1 MADLST
7 NIPQISFGQADK
19 ETAVNELF
27 DAASPSMLFGR
38 NGITSAGLNFG
49 IFGGRWNGAA
59 VANKVLALTD
69 NSTLY
74 ISANLSTGS
83 ATFQTGS
90 FKTGE
95 MPLYKVTTSGG
106 LVTAYEDHRAAY
118 GIGIPEAPTDGKQ
131 YARKDAGWAEVATS
145 YGDMESATYDPQGI
159 EADAFDR
166 ANHTGTQPMASIGDK
181 QGKVFTDPIILS
193 DITDLDGV
201 VDEGLYFCDLSC
213 GVYSGSEVRVYE
225 IVDSV
230 IGLARLQSVS
240 GPGGATQSRVYF
252 AAAWQPFG
260 TSVTDQQV
268 ANWYNDTTYDA
279 PNAVINSDGTFSR
292 SIATFNPSPLLVVSG
307 ASHAFVKAD
316 VNKYARY
323 TETGAKTATFDSGA
337 GFEAGDEFHITNR
350 AASGNITISGTGVT
364 FNAPKNGTLVLEP
377 KDTVTVKF
385 ISPTEADVMGS
396 TEVA

>member
-38 NGITSAGLNFG
+38 NGVASGGLNFG
-49 IFGGRWNGAA
+49 IFGGRWNGAV

-95 MPLYKVTTSGG
+95 MPLYKVTTASG
-106 LVTAYEDHRAAY
+106 LVTNHEDHRAAY

-131 YARKDAGWAEVATS
+131 YARKNAGWAEVATS
-145 YGDMESATYDPQGI
+145 SGDMEAATYDPQGI
-159 EADAFDR
+159 ADDAFDR

-181 QGKVFTDPIILS
+181 QGKVLDDPVIVS
-193 DITDLDGV
+193 DGDIDSLMTPGGYLFDSNPANGIFAGAAVLVSAADG
-201 VDEGLYFCDLSC
+201 YTFQQIFSPI
-213 GVYSGSEVRVYE
+213 SG
-225 IVDSV
+225 V
-230 IGLARLQSVS
+230 IGMRYHD
-240 GPGGATQSRVYF
+240 GASWLPLF
-252 AAAWQPFG
+252 S
-260 TSVTDQQV
+260 SVTLQMVQD
-268 ANWYNDTTYDA
+268 WYDNTTYDP
-279 PNAVINSDGTFSR
+279 PNAVINADGTFSR
-292 SIATFNPSPLLVVSG
+292 SIATFNPNPLLVVSG

-323 TETGAKTATFDSGA
+323 TASGAKAATFDSSE
-337 GFEAGDEFHITNR
+337 GFASEEEFHITNR
-350 AASGNITISGTGVT
+350 AASGNITISGTGIT
-364 FNAPKNGTLVLEP
+364 FNTPKGGTLVLEP

-396 TEVA
+396 TGVA

>member
-38 NGITSAGLNFG
+38 NGIISAGLEFG
-49 IFGGRWNGAA
+49 IFGGRWNGAV
-59 VANKVLALTD
+59 VANKVLALTN

-106 LVTAYEDHRAAY
+106 LVTDYEDHRAAY

-131 YARKDAGWAEVATS
+131 YARKNAGWAEVAAS
-145 YGDMESATYDPQGI
+145 MEAATYDPQGI
-159 EADAFDR
+159 EGDAFDR
-166 ANHTGTQPMASIGDK
+166 ANHTGTQPMESISDK

-213 GVYSGSEVRVYE
+213 GAYSGSEVRVYE

-230 IGLARLQSVS
+230 IGLARLQAVS
-240 GPGGATQSRVYF
+240 GPGGATQSRVYL
-252 AAAWQPFG
+252 AGAWQPFG

-268 ANWYNDTTYDA
+268 ANWYNDTTTDA
-279 PNAVINSDGTFSR
+279 PNAVIKSDGSFSR
-292 SIATFNPSPLLVVSG
+292 SIATFNPNPLLVVSG
-307 ASHAFVKAD
+307 VSHAFVKAD

-323 TETGAKTATFDSGA
+323 TDTGAKAATFDSSE
-337 GFEAGDEFHITNR
+337 GFDVGDAFHITNR

-364 FNAPKNGTLVLEP
+364 FNAPKGGTLVLEP
-377 KDTVTVKF
+377 ADTVTVKF
-385 ISPTEADVMGS
+385 ISSTEADVMGS
-396 TEVA
+396 TGVA